1 MCSVI
6 EIIIK
11 NKINILFLII
21 LDVDTTFYD
30 NINVIFKFEKWLKLL
45 NLSEKSNFIFDN
57 SQIKQT

>member
-11 NKINILFLII
+11 SKINILFFII

>member
-11 NKINILFLII
+11 NKINILFFII